1 MRELVIIIIVTIIY
15 LSGILLQQE
24 NIGLKLRSEDIFLI
38 LDKNEQIIDAG
49 PLKTNPLHCML
60 LRRCELLRLLS
71 LVSNSRFPEKKI
83 IIQ

>member
-49 PLKTNPLHCML
+49 PL
-60 LRRCELLRLLS
+60 
-71 LVSNSRFPEKKI
+71 
-83 IIQ
+83 